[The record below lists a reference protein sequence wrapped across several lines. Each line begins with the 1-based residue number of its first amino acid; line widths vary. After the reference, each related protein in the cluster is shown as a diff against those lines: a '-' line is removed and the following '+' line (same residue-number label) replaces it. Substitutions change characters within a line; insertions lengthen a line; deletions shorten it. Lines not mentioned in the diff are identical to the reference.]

1 MDLGLNGKVAIIMGG
16 TSGVGL
22 KTAEMFLQEGA
33 KVAVCGR
40 NEERKEKAVNY
51 LLQFGT
57 SESIFAET
65 CDVTDKDEVNGFIS
79 GAATYFGGIDIL
91 VNAAGQSVMGY
102 FFDVTDEQW
111 EQQIQLKYFA
121 IIYAVRAVHP
131 YLVKRGGGRIININ
145 ATLAKEPERHMI
157 ATAATR
163 AGLLNLSKALSQE
176 LASDNILVNSVS
188 LGLIRTDQ
196 WERRR
201 LKNAPDM
208 KADDYYADL
217 AKKRNIPLG
226 RVGEADEVAS
236 VILFLASSKASYV
249 SGSTIETAG
258 ALGKAL

>member
-1 MDLGLNGKVAIIMGG
+1 MDLGLNGKVAVIMGG

-33 KVAVCGR
+33 KVAICGR
-40 NEERKEKAVNY
+40 NQERKEKAYNH
-51 LLQFGT
+51 LLKYGP
-57 SESIFAET
+57 SDSIYATT
-65 CDVTDKDEVNGFIS
+65 CDVTDKEEVTGFIDNT
-79 GAATYFGGIDIL
+79 AAHFRGIDIL
-91 VNAAGQSVMGY
+91 VNAAGQSVMGH
-102 FFDVTDEQW
+102 FFDITDEQW
-111 EQQIQLKYFA
+111 QQQIQLKYFA

-145 ATLAKEPERHMI
+145 ATLAKEPEKHMI

-163 AGLLNLSKALSQE
+163 AGLLNLSKTLSQE

-201 LKNAPDM
+201 KLNAPDM
-208 KADDYYADL
+208 KAEDYYADL

-226 RVGEADEVAS
+226 RVGEAEEVAS
-236 VILFLASSKASYV
+236 VILFLASRQASYV

>member
-1 MDLGLNGKVAIIMGG
+1 MDLGLKNKVAIIMGG

-22 KTAEMFLQEGA
+22 KTAEMFLAEGA
-33 KVAVCGR
+33 KVAICGR
-40 NEERKEKAVNY
+40 DERRKNMAEKHLTDLGSAN
-51 LLQFGT
+51 
-57 SESIFAET
+57 SIFAET
-65 CDVTDKDEVNGFIS
+65 CDVTNKEDVQRFVKGTAEKFS
-79 GAATYFGGIDIL
+79 GIDIL
-91 VNAAGQSVMGY
+91 VNAAGQSVMGH

-121 IIYAVRAVHP
+121 IIHAVKAVHP
-131 YLVKRGGGRIININ
+131 YLVERGGGRIININ

-163 AGLLNLSKALSQE
+163 AGLLNLSKTLSQE

-201 LKNAPDM
+201 KKNAPDM
-208 KADDYYADL
+208 DPESYYADL

-226 RVGEADEVAS
+226 RVGEAEEVAS
-236 VILFLASSKASYV
+236 VILFLASKHASYV
-249 SGSTIETAG
+249 AGSTIETAG